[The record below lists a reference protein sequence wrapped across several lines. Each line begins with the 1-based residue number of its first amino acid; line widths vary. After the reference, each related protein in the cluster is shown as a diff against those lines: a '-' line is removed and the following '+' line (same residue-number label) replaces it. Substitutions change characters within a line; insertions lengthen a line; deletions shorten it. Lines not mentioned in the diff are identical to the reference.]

1 MNTQVQTRIS
11 KKLSLLLRHQPEL
24 YGLHLDEQGW
34 CSVAELL
41 AAFAKKGQDLSL
53 ELLQD
58 VVAENDKKRFAF
70 SKDGLFIR
78 ANQGHS
84 VEVELGYDPQVPP
97 AVLYHGTADRFLD
110 SILHTGILKGNRH
123 HVHLSLDPETA
134 TKVGERHGKLV
145 MLRVNAKAMHAAGH
159 TFYCSTNGVWLVDQ
173 VLPGYFEVV

>member
-34 CSVAELL
+34 CSVAELID
-41 AAFAKKGQDLSL
+41 AFAKKGQDLSL
-53 ELLQD
+53 EVLQD

-97 AVLYHGTADRFLD
+97 PVLYHGTADRFLD
-110 SILHTGILKGNRH
+110 SILHTGILKGKRH

-134 TKVGERHGKLV
+134 SKVGERHGKLV
-145 MLRVNAKAMHAAGH
+145 MLRVNAQAMHAAGH
-159 TFYCSTNGVWLVDQ
+159 IFYCSANGVWLVDQ
-173 VLPGYFEVV
+173 VPPGYFEVV